1 MIIALAFAMTT
12 PSALVRAAEPRLC
25 RVVHGR
31 MSATNGNP
39 ALRIWEIG
47 TRHYLGVD
55 VGQDLSLSTMPRNLR
70 DLWIRQ
76 SRGRSLFDASVYGDF
91 RICASKPRRVGE
103 MEIVRVTAARHLT
116 VRVNR

>member
-1 MIIALAFAMTT
+1 MILALALAMTAASIGER
-12 PSALVRAAEPRLC
+12 PSEPRLC

-31 MSATNGNP
+31 MSATNGDP

-70 DLWIRQ
+70 DLWIRRT
-76 SRGRSLFDASVYGDF
+76 RGGSLFDASAYGDF
-91 RICASKPRRVGE
+91 RVCASMPSRAGE
-103 MEIVRVTAARHLT
+103 MEIVRVTAARRIT
-116 VRVNR
+116 VRADR